1 MSNLVQRIIMFCFF
15 IPLIIALILF
25 MPAANHLALQVL
37 ILVVS
42 AGLALET
49 ARVFG
54 LWPWRPKP
62 GHQTPAAETKPLVS
76 RLLATAAVIG
86 CGLSPLAGRM
96 LAGFGLLPAWIIPVS
111 FIVPI
116 IWIFTSQV
124 VQSQRVS
131 FEWFSRNVSA
141 YLVVLFYPAL
151 GMSCFIALMFLPD
164 TSYLLLVYLGA
175 VFLNDTFAYIAGRL
189 FGHLS
194 PKPLA
199 VSPNKTLV
207 GFIFGFFASPLVIM
221 LGCFFRPSLF
231 PGGPAVAALLG
242 VLLGLFTIVGDLF
255 ESGIKRS
262 FGVKDSGTII
272 LGRGGLLDSLD
283 SLIFTAP
290 LFYYG
295 YALLNQ
301 FSVM

>member
-1 MSNLVQRIIMFCFF
+1 
-15 IPLIIALILF
+15 
-25 MPAANHLALQVL
+25 
-37 ILVVS
+37 
-42 AGLALET
+42 
-49 ARVFG
+49 
-54 LWPWRPKP
+54 
-62 GHQTPAAETKPLVS
+62 
-76 RLLATAAVIG
+76 
-86 CGLSPLAGRM
+86 
-96 LAGFGLLPAWIIPVS
+96 
-111 FIVPI
+111 
-116 IWIFTSQV
+116 
-124 VQSQRVS
+124 
-131 FEWFSRNVSA
+131 
-141 YLVVLFYPAL
+141 
-151 GMSCFIALMFLPD
+151 
-164 TSYLLLVYLGA
+164 
-175 VFLNDTFAYIAGRL
+175 
-189 FGHLS
+189 
-194 PKPLA
+194 
-199 VSPNKTLV
+199 V